1 MFCPQCGTD
10 SASDQRYCRSC
21 GANLK
26 VIAKAVTLGDAISR
40 TDGVPAKIKEIIGN
54 IKIEKVTDEVSR
66 AMDRMNQE
74 ITRSSGEHRRRSRVR
89 REKTAAQRRERQLVK
104 GIVKLFWGSG
114 LMAFLYF
121 LAHALV
127 LKLPPDVI
135 AKVPFEIDPVVR
147 VIWLIGLLPILSG
160 LGHIISSLAIRSD
173 PPKEIEFPESSP
185 LRIEP
190 ERHPVATPGP
200 PPVDDYATTVSAREA
215 PPSITDRT
223 TNILEHQARASQS
236 KQPG

>member
-66 AMDRMNQE
+66 AMERMNQE
-74 ITRSSGEHRRRSRVR
+74 ITRSSAEHRQRSRVR
-89 REKTAAQRRERQLVK
+89 KEKTAAQRRERQLVK
-104 GIVKLFWGSG
+104 GIIQLFWGGG
-114 LMAFLYF
+114 LTTFLYF
-121 LAHALV
+121 LAHAMV
-127 LKLPPDVI
+127 LRLPPDVI

-147 VIWLIGLLPILSG
+147 VIWLVGIIPMLSG
-160 LGHIISSLAIRSD
+160 VGHIISSAAIRSD
-173 PPKEIEFPESSP
+173 PPREIEFPEDAP

-190 ERHPVATPGP
+190 EHRPVAVPASSH
-200 PPVDDYATTVSAREA
+200 VDDYATTVSPREA
-215 PPSITDRT
+215 PPSVTDRT
-223 TNILEHQARASQS
+223 TNILEHQARTSQS
-236 KQPG
+236 NQPG

>member
-66 AMDRMNQE
+66 AMERMNQE
-74 ITRSSGEHRRRSRVR
+74 ITRSSADHRRRSRVR
-89 REKTAAQRRERQLVK
+89 KEKTAAQRRERQLVK
-104 GIVKLFWGSG
+104 GIVQLFWGGG
-114 LMAFLYF
+114 LTTFLYF

-127 LKLPPDVI
+127 LRLP
-135 AKVPFEIDPVVR
+135 AEFYEKVPFEIAPVVR
-147 VIWLIGLLPILSG
+147 VLWVIGLIPMLSGVGHILS
-160 LGHIISSLAIRSD
+160 SFAIRSD

-185 LRIEP
+185 LKIEADHYP
-190 ERHPVATPGP
+190 AAAPASPH
-200 PPVDDYATTVSAREA
+200 VDDYATTVSPREA
-215 PPSITDRT
+215 PPSVTDRT
-223 TNILEHQARASQS
+223 TNILEHQTRISQS